1 MTYTSETEL
10 HCSRTLLLFSDVL
23 QIAGDT
29 CPMPCTP
36 AKRCHDGMLGMGDVC
51 PMPCTPAKRCHDGML
66 GMGDVC
72 PMTCTP
78 AKRSHD
84 GMLGLG
90 DVCPM
95 TCTPAK
101 RSHDGMLGM
110 GDVSALMM
118 ACLDWVTFQVRQS
131 GQHGSI
137 LSKNVVGD
145 VLHLRDSRSLL
156 NALSDVL

>member
-36 AKRCHDGMLGMGDVC
+36 AKRC
-51 PMPCTPAKRCHDGML
+51 
-66 GMGDVC
+66 
-72 PMTCTP
+72 
-78 AKRSHD
+78 
-84 GMLGLG
+84 
-90 DVCPM
+90 
-95 TCTPAK
+95 
-101 RSHDGMLGM
+101 HDGMLGM